1 MLPLISDPGGHKG
14 MLSRRAKIVSQWIL
28 VVLFLF
34 GLIYIGDVS
43 ELTRWPKIHW
53 SFVLL
58 AFLSTVGFTLIHNL
72 RWMAIVKRMSK
83 GSAGLRRDFFQ
94 FYRWLLN
101 SYALGT
107 VIPSDISLAGVRT
120 YYVNRSRNLL
130 LPAALFSVL
139 LDRFFDFIV
148 FFVLAFPSFLMI
160 TKVGGEIK
168 ALSILGLFMAAV
180 FLFIYWKKGEGLDSL
195 MQVYRSGMELLLK
208 LPIIGKR
215 IEGKWKE
222 ETLGK
227 SSFSEG
233 SVYQMMGW
241 SFLKYLLLS
250 LRFYFTGR
258 ALGVTFPFLQGVFFI
273 PFIQLVGMLNITPG
287 GLGVVEM
294 GSYGALML
302 MGVSESKAMVFV
314 VGQRILLSCITISL
328 ALASHFI
335 FFMRSRRVGER
346 GKG

>member
-1 MLPLISDPGGHKG
+1 
-14 MLSRRAKIVSQWIL
+14 MLSRRAKIIVQWVL
-28 VVLFLF
+28 VAVFLF
-34 GLIYIGDVS
+34 VLIYIGDVS
-43 ELTRWPKIHW
+43 ELTRLPKIRW

-58 AFLSTVGFTLIHNL
+58 AFFSTVGFTLIHNL
-72 RWMAIVKRMSK
+72 RWMAIVKGVSK
-83 GSAGLRRDFFQ
+83 GSAELRRDFFQ

-101 SYALGT
+101 SYAIGT
-107 VIPSDISLAGVRT
+107 VIPNDISLAGVRT
-120 YYVNRSRNLL
+120 YYMNRSQNVL

-148 FFVLAFPSFLMI
+148 FFVLVLPSFLMI
-160 TKVGGEIK
+160 TKVGGEIE
-168 ALSILGLFMAAV
+168 AFLILGLLMAAV
-180 FLFIYWKKGEGLDSL
+180 FLFIFWKKGEALDSL
-195 MQVYRSGMELLLK
+195 MRVYRSGTDLLLK

-222 ETLGK
+222 TLGK
-227 SSFSEG
+227 SSFSAG

-258 ALGVTFPFLQGVFFI
+258 ALGVNFPFLQGVFFI

-328 ALASHFI
+328 ALVNQFI
-335 FFMRSRRVGER
+335 FFMRSRRLGER
-346 GKG
+346 VMG

>member
-1 MLPLISDPGGHKG
+1 
-14 MLSRRAKIVSQWIL
+14 MLSRKVKIVSQWIL

-34 GLIYIGDVS
+34 GLIYFGDVS
-43 ELTRWPKIHW
+43 ELTQWPKIRW
-53 SFVLL
+53 PFVLL

-72 RWMAIVKRMSK
+72 RWMAIVKEMSK

-107 VIPSDISLAGVRT
+107 VIPNDISLAGVRT

-130 LPAALFSVL
+130 LPSALFSVL

-160 TKVGGEIK
+160 TKVGGEMK
-168 ALSILGLFMAAV
+168 ALFILGLLMAAV

-195 MQVYRSGMELLLK
+195 MQVYRSGAALLLR

-215 IEGKWKE
+215 IKGKWKE
-222 ETLGK
+222 ELTK
-227 SSFSEG
+227 SSFSER

-250 LRFYFTGR
+250 LRFYFTGQ
-258 ALGVTFPFLQGVFFI
+258 AFGVTFPFLQGVFFI

-302 MGVSESKAMVFV
+302 MKVSESKAMVFV

-328 ALASHFI
+328 TLMIHFI
-335 FFMRSRRVGER
+335 FFIKSRRLGETK
-346 GKG
+346 KG

>member
-1 MLPLISDPGGHKG
+1 
-14 MLSRRAKIVSQWIL
+14 MLSRTAKIVAQWVL
-28 VVLFLF
+28 VAVFLF
-34 GLIYIGDVS
+34 VLITIGDVS
-43 ELTRWPKIHW
+43 ELMRLPKIRW

-58 AFLSTVGFTLIHNL
+58 AFLSTVGSTLIHNL
-72 RWMAIVKRMSK
+72 RWMAIVKGVSK
-83 GSAGLRRDFFQ
+83 GSAELRRDFFR

-101 SYALGT
+101 SYAIGT
-107 VIPSDISLAGVRT
+107 VIPNDISLAGVRT
-120 YYVNRSRNLL
+120 YYVNRSQNLH

-139 LDRFFDFIV
+139 LDRFFDLVV
-148 FFVLAFPSFLMI
+148 FFVLALPSFIMI
-160 TKVGGEIK
+160 TKVGGEIE
-168 ALSILGLFMAAV
+168 ALSILGLLMGATLLSIF
-180 FLFIYWKKGEGLDSL
+180 WKKGEAIEFLIRL
-195 MQVYRSGMELLLK
+195 YRHGTDLLLK

-215 IEGKWKE
+215 VGGKWK

-258 ALGVTFPFLQGVFFI
+258 ALGVKFPFLQGVFFI
-273 PFIQLVGMLNITPG
+273 PFIQLVGMLNVTPG

-294 GSYGALML
+294 GSYGALIL
-302 MGVSESKAMVFV
+302 MGVSESKGMVFV

-328 ALASHFI
+328 ALAIHFI
-335 FFMRSRRVGER
+335 FFMRSRRLGER
-346 GKG
+346 GMEGV